1 MPKIQPSTDELRS
14 SVRFPIKLPV
24 AITTDSLQE
33 HQAETENISA
43 GGVLFTVDAEMA
55 PGSKIEFAIAMP
67 ANVLGTTCDVMV
79 KCVGRVVR
87 CAEEGERKS
96 VAAVID
102 EYRFDRN

>member
-1 MPKIQPSTDELRS
+1 MQKSEQTDELRS

-24 AITTDSLQE
+24 AITTEAQQE
-33 HQAETENISA
+33 HRAETENISA
-43 GGVLFTVDAEMA
+43 GGVLFTVDADMA
-55 PGSKIEFAIAMP
+55 PGSRIEFAIAMP
-67 ANVLGTTCDVMV
+67 ATVLGTTSDVMV

-87 CAEEGERKS
+87 CSEEGARRA

>member
-1 MPKIQPSTDELRS
+1 MVKAQSTDELRS

-24 AITTDSLQE
+24 EVTTETQQE
-33 HQAETENISA
+33 HHAETENISA
-43 GGVLFTVDAEMA
+43 GGVLFTVDADMT
-55 PGSKIEFAIAMP
+55 PGSRIEFSIAMP
-67 ANVLGTTCDVMV
+67 ANVLGTATDVMV

-87 CAEEGERKS
+87 CSEEGERKA